1 MKQKFLTLDPAMP
14 DKVYA
19 LSLLVSSLLNKVIAF
34 EERNPLNAWK
44 PLNAS
49 P

>member
-1 MKQKFLTLDPAMP
+1 MP

-34 EERNPLNAWK
+34 EERNPNFVLVSLCLACMVNELN
-44 PLNAS
+44 
-49 P
+49 